1 MKNLAVI
8 PVRSG
13 SKRLPKKNYKS
24 FNSRNLA
31 EIARDKCLNSGIF
44 DKVIITS
51 DDPIFEELVNS
62 NKVEFLQRTETLAGD
77 DATTDMVVDFLFEEF
92 PSCESVLWVNSVSPL
107 QSIEDIKNCGTR
119 LNNPDV
125 DCVMAVNTLYQHCC
139 IANEPLNFNPNNS
152 FEKTQDLKPVQ
163 RYIYSCMGWK
173 RATYVK
179 YRSDGFKG
187 LFPGKMALV
196 EVSVLAGMLIK
207 YEEDFILCSKIE
219 QSMGIVP
226 KVKKLLVKNG
236 TNYKQNETSSNLNT
250 INYNRDVIRFAS
262 F

>member
-1 MKNLAVI
+1 MNKIAII

-13 SKRLPKKNYKS
+13 SKRLPKKNYRS
-24 FNSRNLA
+24 FNFRNLA

-51 DDPIFEELVNS
+51 DDPVFEELVNS
-62 NKVEFLQRTETLAGD
+62 NEVEFLQRTKNLAGD
-77 DATTDMVVDFLFEEF
+77 DATTDMVIDFFFEEF
-92 PSCESVLWVNSVSPL
+92 PSCESVLLVNSVSPL

-139 IANEPLNFNPNNS
+139 IANEPLNFNPDNS

-163 RYIYSCMGWK
+163 RYVYSCMGWK

-179 YRSDGFKG
+179 YRSEGFKG

-219 QSMGIVP
+219 ESMGLVP
-226 KVKKLLVKNG
+226 KVKKHLVRNG
-236 TNYKQNETSSNLNT
+236 TSYKQNNTSSNLHI
-250 INYNRDVIRFAS
+250 INF
-262 F
+262 

>member
-1 MKNLAVI
+1 MNKIAVI

-24 FNSRNLA
+24 FNSRTLA

-62 NKVEFLQRTETLAGD
+62 NEVEFLQRTENLAGD

-107 QSIEDIKNCGTR
+107 QSIEDIKNCGNS

-173 RATYVK
+173 RGTYVK

-236 TNYKQNETSSNLNT
+236 TNYKQNGTLSNLHT
-250 INYNRDVIRFAS
+250 INF
-262 F
+262 

>member
-1 MKNLAVI
+1 MNKIAVI

-13 SKRLPKKNYKS
+13 SKRLPKTNYKS
-24 FNSRNLA
+24 FNSRTLA

-44 DKVIITS
+44 DKIIITS
-51 DDPIFEELVNS
+51 DDPVFEELVNS
-62 NKVEFLQRTETLAGD
+62 NEVEFLQRTENLAGD

-107 QSIEDIKNCGTR
+107 QSIEDIKNCGNS

-236 TNYKQNETSSNLNT
+236 TNYTQNGTSSNLHT
-250 INYNRDVIRFAS
+250 INF
-262 F
+262 

>member
-1 MKNLAVI
+1 MVI
-8 PVRSG
+8 
-13 SKRLPKKNYKS
+13 
-24 FNSRNLA
+24 
-31 EIARDKCLNSGIF
+31 
-44 DKVIITS
+44 
-51 DDPIFEELVNS
+51 
-62 NKVEFLQRTETLAGD
+62 
-77 DATTDMVVDFLFEEF
+77 DFLFEEF

-173 RATYVK
+173 RATYVN
-179 YRSDGFKG
+179 YRSEGFKG

-219 QSMGIVP
+219 ESMGLVS
-226 KVKKLLVKNG
+226 KVKKLSVKNG
-236 TNYKQNETSSNLNT
+236 TNYKQNDTSLNLNV
-250 INYNRDVIRFAS
+250 INF
-262 F
+262 

>member
-1 MKNLAVI
+1 MSKIAVI
-8 PVRSG
+8 PARSG

-31 EIARDKCLNSGIF
+31 EIARDKCLASGIF

-51 DDPIFEELVNS
+51 DDPVFKELINC
-62 NKVEFLQRTETLAGD
+62 NEVEFLQRTENLAGD
-77 DATTDMVVDFLFEEF
+77 DATTDMVIDFFFEEF

-163 RYIYSCMGWK
+163 RYVYSCMGWK
-173 RATYVK
+173 RSTYKK
-179 YRSDGFKG
+179 YRSEGFKG

-219 QSMGIVP
+219 KSMGLVS
-226 KVKKLLVKNG
+226 KVKKLSVKNV
-236 TNYKQNETSSNLNT
+236 TNYKQNDPSLNLNV
-250 INYNRDVIRFAS
+250 INF
-262 F
+262 